1 MKRIYTQERTGEVG
15 RTVLGVVAIA
25 GIIGIGMVAPNVLQ
39 LLPYTPLFRAQRRN
53 YVNSVVGRCIE
64 RGLLKREEKHGIG
77 TVLRLTPKGEAL
89 LTRYQLKEITI
100 PKPKRWDK
108 KYRII
113 IFDIKEARRS
123 TRNMLRMELLRLGFI
138 RLQHSV
144 WVHPY
149 ECQEVVILLKAN
161 LHIGKDVLY
170 IIADSVENDRWLKE
184 EFGLA

>member
-25 GIIGIGMVAPNVLQ
+25 GIIGIGMVAPNVVQ
-39 LLPYTPLFRAQRRN
+39 LLPYTPLFRAQRRH

-64 RGLLKREEKHGIG
+64 RGLLKREQRQGIG

-89 LTRYQLKEITI
+89 LARYQLQEIVI
-100 PKPKRWDK
+100 AKPKRWDK

-123 TRNMLRMELLRLGFI
+123 TRTLCGRNCYGSDLYDCSIACGFTRMNAKRCLCYLKQIYILGRMYSI
-138 RLQHSV
+138 S
-144 WVHPY
+144 
-149 ECQEVVILLKAN
+149 
-161 LHIGKDVLY
+161 
-170 IIADSVENDRWLKE
+170 
-184 EFGLA
+184 